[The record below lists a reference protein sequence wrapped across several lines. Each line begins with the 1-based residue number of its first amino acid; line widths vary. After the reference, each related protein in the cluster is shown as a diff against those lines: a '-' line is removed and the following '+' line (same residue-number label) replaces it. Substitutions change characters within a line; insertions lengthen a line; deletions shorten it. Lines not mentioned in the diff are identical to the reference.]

1 MGTCNFGQPTAQE
14 HATSMDPLHLALS
27 YPIAAGAMLADLED
41 KWNTIM
47 ESEDQFLPRPVKQ
60 VPRKSSLPA
69 LSPGISCHP
78 TLYYYDFERHGT
90 ADKNCPIHWY
100 SSSPFSRYSLPFD
113 DSTWSATLYDF
124 ERQVGSHRHQHC
136 IADKHCTADTGLSPS
151 SHWYSLIYFRRYS
164 SSSVKAEN
172 SKFLTTRSVSQFW
185 SVS

>member
-1 MGTCNFGQPTAQE
+1 MMLFTSDNAANPLK
-14 HATSMDPLHLALS
+14 HATNNNGVRIKTDFCQGQSR
-27 YPIAAGAMLADLED
+27 Y
-41 KWNTIM
+41 
-47 ESEDQFLPRPVKQ
+47 QLP
-60 VPRKSSLPA
+60 
-69 LSPGISCHP
+69 
-78 TLYYYDFERHGT
+78 TFDYYDFERHGT
-90 ADKNCPIHWY
+90 ADKNCPVHWYSFIDIQPYFDFERHSNYDFERQPHCLAIHWY

-172 SKFLTTRSVSQFW
+172 SKFLTTRSISQFW